1 MSLARRRQTRVCA
14 APSATPSSPAISAPE
29 YSYTYF
35 SVNSRLSAGLQGQH
49 GGPHP
54 VPRQGAVRTAA
65 AFHQDV
71 LLQGEAGPAGQSP
84 APVERQAACQQHT

>member
-35 SVNSRLSAGLQGQH
+35 SVNSRLSAGL
-49 GGPHP
+49 
-54 VPRQGAVRTAA
+54 RASTAA
-65 AFHQDV
+65 RTPSRVRASS
-71 LLQGEAGPAGQSP
+71 GPPLSTRMSSSRG
-84 APVERQAACQQHT
+84 RQARRVRVRRRLSARLRASTHT